1 MHHIKNTLPEIKA
14 KISAGLIKYQQEL
27 QALGDPLGELD
38 GSQVMPKSVLTEII
52 VQYHFKCYH

>member
-27 QALGDPLGELD
+27 ASLGDPLGELD
-38 GSQVMPKSVLTEII
+38 GSQVLDDDFLLTIP
-52 VQYHFKCYH
+52 